1 MRCCNI
7 CYIYSYK
14 FIFTKGSDKMTKKQL
29 EVKAKVEAEEQRLHD
44 IFKSANATETAL
56 ALKCIQNLAFMSVQ
70 LEELQNMVYKT
81 GVVEKYK
88 NGENQYGT
96 KQSSALQ
103 SYNNL
108 LKTFNVTLRTL
119 TSDIIKNISVEEKDE
134 LQMFMEKFK

>member
-1 MRCCNI
+1 
-7 CYIYSYK
+7 
-14 FIFTKGSDKMTKKQL
+14 MTKKQL